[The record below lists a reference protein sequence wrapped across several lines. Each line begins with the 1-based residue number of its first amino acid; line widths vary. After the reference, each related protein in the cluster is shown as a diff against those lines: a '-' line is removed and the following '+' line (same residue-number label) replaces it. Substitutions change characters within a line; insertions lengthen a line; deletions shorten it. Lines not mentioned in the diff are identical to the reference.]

1 MSLKTINIF
10 TILGVVSTMYSP
22 SVSIQ
27 NTSIIKS
34 QRYKKQQ
41 KKKWRNPR
49 RVKPMHYDKKDR
61 KSFQRRIR

>member
-22 SVSIQ
+22 STLVQ
-27 NTSIIKS
+27 NTSVIKR

-41 KKKWRNPR
+41 RKKYRNPR

-61 KSFQRRIR
+61 KSFQRRVR

>member
-22 SVSIQ
+22 STLVQ
-27 NTSIIKS
+27 NASVIKR

-41 KKKWRNPR
+41 RKKYRNPR
-49 RVKPMHYDKKDR
+49 HVKPMHYDKKDR
-61 KSFQRRIR
+61 RSCQRVVR